1 MSKTAKDVV
10 KMGQEVK
17 MVDFRFTDLP
27 GSGSTL
33 PFQRIGSPKTCS
45 RVASGSTAR
54 PSAAFRRFTSPICS

>member
-27 GSGSTL
+27 GQWQHYTIPAHRL
-33 PFQRIGSPKTCS
+33 TE
-45 RVASGSTAR
+45 
-54 PSAAFRRFTSPICS
+54 AFRRFTSPTCF